1 VSGGMPHFISVM
13 QEECIHRSV

>member
-1 VSGGMPHFISVM
+1 MPHFISVM